1 MIEGIMT
8 NKKLIHKPIVWAKG
22 RKKSEQPKYTWW
34 SSSKDCA
41 RLGGVTISNCG
52 KYTDSS
58 VDGSVKITA
67 HTRDGESYWK
77 HLDIPLDN
85 IDEFCQAVIEVRD
98 FALAKR
104 DNKLTK

>member
-1 MIEGIMT
+1 MPSNLCMIEGIMT
-8 NKKLIHKPIVWAKG
+8 NNKIIHKPIVWAKG
-22 RKKSEQPKYTWW
+22 RKKSEERKYTWW
-34 SSSKDCA
+34 SGGTGSAK
-41 RLGGVTISNCG
+41 LGGVTISNCG
-52 KYTDSS
+52 KYHNTD

-98 FALAKR
+98 YALAQR
-104 DNKLTK
+104 